1 MFAALLANWK
11 TIAWGVVIAT
21 FLASIAAGV
30 LEHKHLVA
38 DVTKTADAAGY
49 ARAVAEDKAALAA
62 HLAHDAADKAAQ
74 VKKDQEIVDAY
85 ESQLAQSATVIA
97 AQRLQFSHLR
107 VCNGAAAGANHSGPV
122 SDAGQPAT
130 GIDDT
135 AGAAGGSMPS
145 LDVAGAELSRCDA
158 QATQLAALQQW
169 VAAHFAKSQD
179 SK

>member
-74 VKKDQEIVDAY
+74 VNWRRARRLLLLSGY
-85 ESQLAQSATVIA
+85 SLAICGCATVPLPARIIVA
-97 AQRLQFSHLR
+97 PCQTPDSPPPELMTPPAPP
-107 VCNGAAAGANHSGPV
+107 GAACRVLMSLGQNCP
-122 SDAGQPAT
+122 DATPK
-130 GIDDT
+130 
-135 AGAAGGSMPS
+135 PPN
-145 LDVAGAELSRCDA
+145 
-158 QATQLAALQQW
+158 
-169 VAAHFAKSQD
+169 
-179 SK
+179 